1 MRIPLQRSAVT
12 FAVACL
18 LSAGLGGI
26 AVSPANAAGIT
37 ATVTGFNNPQGVAVL
52 PDGSAVYVVDSS
64 NNAIKVVDTA
74 TNTVT
79 TTISLNSGSPAYTQ
93 PVGITVSPDGAY
105 IYVTANG
112 PALPS
117 GTTDGILK
125 IATATNTVSSWS
137 TPGLTTKSGI
147 SINPAGTRLYLA
159 QANNSSGTVR
169 VVQISDMT
177 IVDTI
182 SNLNAAS
189 GCNGTGWISGTAIS
203 RDGTKMYV
211 ACNGTNSVIVINLSS
226 NTVTS
231 QITGFS
237 SPLSIA
243 VASDDTIHVT
253 NQSTGVSSVMILDGT
268 SYSVLSTVTGFNRPT
283 GIALSSDNQKAYVT
297 NSNSSSGGG
306 GASPNSMTTV
316 SRTYSV
322 TFNDNV
328 STGGSAP
335 SAGSF
340 TTGGTAFSVP
350 ANSGTLVKT
359 GYTFSGWNTAANGS
373 GTAYAAGSST
383 YSSAASVTLY
393 ARWIANAPAGGGS
406 DSTPTPSVS
415 ESPAAP
421 ITQVPFTLDPI
432 TNDANPNIPAK
443 GSLPSSSVLLTS
455 IGASGSSTQSIN
467 VAFTVD
473 SGRVQTPDFSL
484 SLASRYASATDTP
497 GTPGS
502 LTLYSR
508 TTNVRSLSRAAIKS
522 SEPTLDT
529 AGTGFKAGTTLRVY
543 LLPNTLV
550 GDLTAD
556 AAGNFSASIP
566 VPSGLTPG
574 AQIMQINGFANDGS
588 VRSLSIGV
596 VVKSVAATPA
606 LMQARASVQ
615 FASGSAKLTRSGQ
628 SQLRNLVSRT
638 GKSGAMSVVGFAR
651 GQKLTANA
659 KALSDARA
667 RAVASYLR
675 SLGLKGSYTV
685 RGVWVVGGSVSTGQR
700 VTVVVS
706 YPASSTSM

>member
-1 MRIPLQRSAVT
+1 M
-12 FAVACL
+12 
-18 LSAGLGGI
+18 
-26 AVSPANAAGIT
+26 
-37 ATVTGFNNPQGVAVL
+37 
-52 PDGSAVYVVDSS
+52 
-64 NNAIKVVDTA
+64 
-74 TNTVT
+74 
-79 TTISLNSGSPAYTQ
+79 
-93 PVGITVSPDGAY
+93 
-105 IYVTANG
+105 
-112 PALPS
+112 
-117 GTTDGILK
+117 
-125 IATATNTVSSWS
+125 
-137 TPGLTTKSGI
+137 
-147 SINPAGTRLYLA
+147 
-159 QANNSSGTVR
+159 
-169 VVQISDMT
+169 
-177 IVDTI
+177 
-182 SNLNAAS
+182 
-189 GCNGTGWISGTAIS
+189 
-203 RDGTKMYV
+203 
-211 ACNGTNSVIVINLSS
+211 
-226 NTVTS
+226 
-231 QITGFS
+231 
-237 SPLSIA
+237 
-243 VASDDTIHVT
+243 
-253 NQSTGVSSVMILDGT
+253 
-268 SYSVLSTVTGFNRPT
+268 
-283 GIALSSDNQKAYVT
+283 
-297 NSNSSSGGG
+297 
-306 GASPNSMTTV
+306 
-316 SRTYSV
+316 
-322 TFNDNV
+322 
-328 STGGSAP
+328 
-335 SAGSF
+335 
-340 TTGGTAFSVP
+340 
-350 ANSGTLVKT
+350 VKT

-373 GTAYAAGSST
+373 GASYGAGTSNISPT
-383 YSSAASVTLY
+383 VNTILHAQWTS
-393 ARWIANAPAGGGS
+393 NAPAGGGS
-406 DSTPTPSVS
+406 DSTPTPS
-415 ESPAAP
+415 ESGLPAAP
-421 ITQVPFTLDPI
+421 ITQIPFTLDPI
-432 TNDANPNIPAK
+432 TSDANPNIPAK

-473 SGRVQTPDFSL
+473 AGRVQTPDFSL

-508 TTNVRSLSRAAIKS
+508 TISGRSLSRAATKP

-550 GDLTAD
+550 GSLTAD

-596 VVKSVAATPA
+596 VVKSVVATPTI
-606 LMQARASVQ
+606 MQARASVQ

-651 GQKLTANA
+651 GQKLTASA

>member
-1 MRIPLQRSAVT
+1 
-12 FAVACL
+12 
-18 LSAGLGGI
+18 
-26 AVSPANAAGIT
+26 
-37 ATVTGFNNPQGVAVL
+37 
-52 PDGSAVYVVDSS
+52 VYVVDSS
-64 NNAIKVVDTA
+64 NNAIKVIDTA

-93 PVGITVSPDGAY
+93 PVGITVSPDGAHV
-105 IYVTANG
+105 YVTANG

-125 IATATNTVSSWS
+125 IATATNTIESWS

-177 IVDTI
+177 IVATI

-211 ACNGTNSVIVINLSS
+211 ACNGTNSVIVIDLSN

-231 QITGFS
+231 QIAGFS

-283 GIALSSDNQKAYVT
+283 GIALSSDNEKVYVT

-322 TFNDNV
+322 VFSDNG

-350 ANSGTLVKT
+350 ANTGTLVKT
-359 GYTFSGWNTAANGS
+359 GYTFNGWNTAANGS

-383 YSSAASVTLY
+383 YSSAASVTLH
-393 ARWIANAPAGGGS
+393 AQWTVNAPAGGGGS
-406 DSTPTPSVS
+406 SPAPTVSEEPTTPTTQVPVN
-415 ESPAAP
+415 
-421 ITQVPFTLDPI
+421 QVPFTLDPI

-443 GSLPSSSVLLTS
+443 GSLPSSSVLLTT

-473 SGRVQTPDFSL
+473 AGRVQTPDFSL

-508 TTNVRSLSRAAIKS
+508 TTNVRSQSRAATKS

-529 AGTGFKAGTTLRVY
+529 AGTGFKAGTPLRVY

-550 GDLTAD
+550 GELTAD

-596 VVKSVAATPA
+596 VVKSVAASPA
-606 LMQARASVQ
+606 VMQARASVQ

-651 GQKLTANA
+651 GQKLTASA
-659 KALSDARA
+659 KTLSDARA

-675 SLGLKGSYTV
+675 GLGLKGSYTV

-706 YPASSTSM
+706 YPAAGTSN